1 MLLYLRGNGKEAQQL
16 RGDEEVLLS
25 LLEEP
30 DEVEPAAVSAAEQP
44 VELSED
50 EDPYTY

>member
-1 MLLYLRGNGKEAQQL
+1 VVV
-16 RGDEEVLLS
+16 VLLS

-30 DEVEPAAVSAAEQP
+30 DEVLEEPAAVSAAEQP